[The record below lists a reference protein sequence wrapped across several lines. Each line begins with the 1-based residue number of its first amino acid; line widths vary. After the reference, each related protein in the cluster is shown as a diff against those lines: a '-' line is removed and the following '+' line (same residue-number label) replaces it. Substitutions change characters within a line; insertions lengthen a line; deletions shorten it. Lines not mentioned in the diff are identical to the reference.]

1 MQAAGGMGAMGGMG
15 GIDQQALQEAML
27 FQAMTQIEA
36 AVDAEL
42 ERTENL
48 TEDDL
53 ATIRRNRVAEMK
65 RKASEKQEWEHN
77 GHGKFTK
84 VNDQKEFFEATK
96 KSSHTVC
103 MFTRKGN
110 KWGDVMKQHFELL
123 VRRRRRRRR
132 RRRAAAASPPPAAAH
147 RPPRHRPPRAQAQ
160 KHMECRFIWVDAEA
174 APFITEKLNIWMLPT
189 ICCIKNNK
197 IHKQHSG
204 LNEID
209 GTGKYTSGM
218 LEYLLKCDE
227 MIEEAPLYE
236 REMEEEEEELELD
249 DD

>member
-1 MQAAGGMGAMGGMG
+1 
-15 GIDQQALQEAML
+15 
-27 FQAMTQIEA
+27 
-36 AVDAEL
+36 
-42 ERTENL
+42 
-48 TEDDL
+48 
-53 ATIRRNRVAEMK
+53 
-65 RKASEKQEWEHN
+65 
-77 GHGKFTK
+77 
-84 VNDQKEFFEATK
+84 
-96 KSSHTVC
+96 
-103 MFTRKGN
+103 
-110 KWGDVMKQHFELL
+110 
-123 VRRRRRRRR
+123 
-132 RRRAAAASPPPAAAH
+132 
-147 RPPRHRPPRAQAQ
+147 
-160 KHMECRFIWVDAEA
+160 MEVRFIWVDAEA

>member
-1 MQAAGGMGAMGGMG
+1 MSLEEP
-15 GIDQQALQEAML
+15 ID
-27 FQAMTQIEA
+27 EA
-36 AVDAEL
+36 ALKTYLIAEL

-110 KWGDVMKQHFELL
+110 KWGDVMKQHDTSRTRSSF
-123 VRRRRRRRR
+123 
-132 RRRAAAASPPPAAAH
+132 AAFVLGPAPYAAMA
-147 RPPRHRPPRAQAQ
+147 
-160 KHMECRFIWVDAEA
+160 I
-174 APFITEKLNIWMLPT
+174 
-189 ICCIKNNK
+189 
-197 IHKQHSG
+197 
-204 LNEID
+204 
-209 GTGKYTSGM
+209 
-218 LEYLLKCDE
+218 LKCS
-227 MIEEAPLYE
+227 
-236 REMEEEEEELELD
+236 
-249 DD
+249 